1 MRFHATFFLLASLLL
16 IVAGCAQGEP
26 DEPVA
31 DAVELTPAP
40 EFEPVTPGDDPGTPS
55 LPVPKVDKKPSVK
68 KGAKKV
74 ARKGD
79 DEGFDE
85 DLPMVPVE
93 QAGAMVALEA
103 IGGEMKLDFRD
114 RIVEID
120 LKGTE
125 MDDKSA
131 VHLAALKDVRSIN
144 LSETKVTDAA
154 MAHLAKLSRLNRLF
168 LYGTEVTDKGLVH
181 LGKLSSLESLC
192 LDETRISDEGMSNLK
207 GLVQL
212 EVLHLRS
219 RLPVSDTSIPV
230 IVRFEKLRELKVQGT
245 KITPE
250 GLERLK
256 RKLPDC
262 RIE

>member
-1 MRFHATFFLLASLLL
+1 
-16 IVAGCAQGEP
+16 
-26 DEPVA
+26 
-31 DAVELTPAP
+31 
-40 EFEPVTPGDDPGTPS
+40 
-55 LPVPKVDKKPSVK
+55 
-68 KGAKKV
+68 
-74 ARKGD
+74 
-79 DEGFDE
+79 
-85 DLPMVPVE
+85 
-93 QAGAMVALEA
+93 
-103 IGGEMKLDFRD
+103 
-114 RIVEID
+114 
-120 LKGTE
+120 
-125 MDDKSA
+125 
-131 VHLAALKDVRSIN
+131 
-144 LSETKVTDAA
+144 